1 MKQLVLKGIRLFSL
15 CIFCMIIITGC
26 NGGKDN
32 LDSVIAEEEK
42 SYTEA
47 ADNTIRNEKREM
59 IHENIPGDSI
69 SNVIINGNA
78 RSVVVEQGVND
89 YFEFY
94 NADLNDQN
102 EYEIQCDEDGDILN
116 INIMM
121 QNPDSSN
128 NILGSIVLAI
138 PPKEFE
144 KVESIGTFRQIHFYT
159 LNSDVFVSANSPIVG
174 LHLEADQLE
183 HNITLDGSESDT
195 FQNVS
200 VYLDKLPDNIKLDFN
215 TIENGRI
222 SAPEN
227 LLKDNRLELGSGK
240 PSISIR
246 NTDTIDLYID
256 E

>member
-1 MKQLVLKGIRLFSL
+1 MERHILKGIRLFSL
-15 CIFCMIIITGC
+15 CIFCMVIFTAC
-26 NGGKDN
+26 NGEKDT
-32 LDSVIAEEEK
+32 LDSAIAEEEK
-42 SYTEA
+42 SYTET
-47 ADNTIRNEKREM
+47 ADNTIRNERREM

-69 SNVIINGNA
+69 TKVIINGNA

-102 EYEIQCDEDGDILN
+102 KYEVNCDEDGDILN

-138 PPKEFE
+138 PQKEFE
-144 KVESIGTFRQIHFYT
+144 KVESIGTFRQIHFDT

-174 LHLEADQLE
+174 LNLEADQLE
-183 HNITLDGSESDT
+183 HNITLDGSESDI

-200 VYLDKLPDNIKLDFN
+200 VYLDKLPDNIKLDFT
-215 TIENGRI
+215 TIEGGRL

-227 LLKDNRLELGSGK
+227 LLKDNKLELGTGK
-240 PSISIR
+240 PSVSIR
-246 NTDTIDLYID
+246 DTDTIDFYIV

>member
-1 MKQLVLKGIRLFSL
+1 MERHILKGIRLFSL
-15 CIFCMIIITGC
+15 CIFCMVIFTAC
-26 NGGKDN
+26 NGEKDT
-32 LDSVIAEEEK
+32 LDSAIAEEEK
-42 SYTEA
+42 SYTET
-47 ADNTIRNEKREM
+47 ADTTIRNERREM

-69 SNVIINGNA
+69 TNVIINGNA
-78 RSVVVEQGVND
+78 RSVVVEQGVNN

-102 EYEIQCDEDGDILN
+102 KYEVNCDEDGDILN

-138 PPKEFE
+138 PQKEFE
-144 KVESIGTFRQIHFYT
+144 KVESIGTFRQIHFDT

-174 LHLEADQLE
+174 LNLEADQLE
-183 HNITLDGSESDT
+183 HNITLDGSESDI
-195 FQNVS
+195 FQIVS

-215 TIENGRI
+215 TIEGGRI

-227 LLKDNRLELGSGK
+227 LLKDNKLELGTGK
-240 PSISIR
+240 PSVSIR
-246 NTDTIDLYID
+246 NTDTIDLYIQ
-256 E
+256 